1 MNELARF
8 GAPPPADPVAGNAP
22 PRGLT
27 PRQKAAVIVRLLLS
41 AGARMPLS
49 ALPED
54 LQAALTE
61 QIGQMRAIDR
71 GTLDAVIAEFQAAID
86 DLGLSFPD
94 GIDGALSILDGHI
107 SSSTA
112 SRLRRM

>member
-1 MNELARF
+1 MKQLTRF
-8 GAPPPADPVAGNAP
+8 GAPSPADPAAGDAP

-41 AGARMPLS
+41 AGAQMPLS

-61 QIGQMRAIDR
+61 QIGQMCAIDL

-86 DLGLSFPD
+86 DLGLLFPE
-94 GIDGALSILDGHI
+94 GI
-107 SSSTA
+107 
-112 SRLRRM
+112 